1 MRKKIIFLL
10 IVAVSFSEDRY
21 ESAMQRGID
30 IFNSAESREDYIKSS
45 NFFYRIYQA
54 KKNSWLPGYYYSFAN
69 TKISF
74 FEKESF
80 IKDEYLDKAFEII
93 SVFDSVGIEQLDS
106 LSISE
111 IYTLKGM
118 IYSAKIMIDPMTRG
132 KEFGLLSGEM
142 IQNAINFY
150 SGNPRPYLISGQMKF
165 YTPAAFGGGID
176 KAMPLLKKSIDYY
189 EQFSAKKFWPDW
201 GYEEAQKKYRQ
212 GLNKLENKK

>member
-1 MRKKIIFLL
+1 MIKKIFFLL
-10 IVAVSFSEDRY
+10 IITVSFSESRY

-30 IFNSAESREDYIKSS
+30 MFNSAESREDYIKSS

-69 TKISF
+69 IKISF

-93 SVFDSVGIEQLDS
+93 SIFDSVAIEQFDS

-132 KEFGLLSGEM
+132 KTFGPLAGKM
-142 IQNAINFY
+142 IQNAINFH

-176 KAMPLLKKSIDYY
+176 KAMPLLKKSINYY

-201 GYEEAQKKYRQ
+201 GYEEAQKKYKQ